1 MQKHEFEKLVSHSV
15 SHECY
20 EKIEAVFMESE
31 RDFDKESLAK
41 FYKEKDMNGIEQ
53 EYRAVLKNREIEHLR
68 TQLEKEKE
76 RSSKLESKLADV
88 RMALK
93 KISSALED

>member
-1 MQKHEFEKLVSHSV
+1 MQKHEFENLIGHSV

-20 EKIEAVFMESE
+20 EKIEVVYMESE
-31 RDFDKESLAK
+31 RDFDKRGLAA

-53 EYRAVLKNREIEHLR
+53 EYRAVLKNREIEFLR
-68 TQLEKEKE
+68 AQLEKEKE
-76 RSSKLESKLADV
+76 RTSKLENKLAEA

-93 KISSALED
+93 KVSSALED